1 MTGTQWQGQ
10 DLANVPWIT
19 TRHLLVT
26 VNLRL
31 RKTFR
36 YRKTC
41 FNHVTRFRRTGSA
54 RPFRAITAMHVFALG
69 ASDTEPTIGTLVTL
83 LSALLKTTQCRH
95 DPRGSEQQQL
105 WWSSRTNN
113 IPQLESHEA
122 YQCYADHGY
131 FTDTRFIDGNVP
143 DARFVLNTR
152 RIDNWVASM
161 HHRLPQKAV
170 RKANCSSFPDCPH
183 QVESLLY
190 ARVQKVMWLS
200 GELNRHFQSR
210 DNFIAMR
217 VEDFESLSHGAFI
230 HKTSALALALA
241 LVLALEH

>member
-1 MTGTQWQGQ
+1 
-10 DLANVPWIT
+10 
-19 TRHLLVT
+19 
-26 VNLRL
+26 
-31 RKTFR
+31 
-36 YRKTC
+36 
-41 FNHVTRFRRTGSA
+41 
-54 RPFRAITAMHVFALG
+54 MHVFALG

-161 HHRLPQKAV
+161 HHRLPQRAL

-200 GELNRHFQSR
+200 GELDRHFQSR

-230 HKTSALALALA
+230 HETSALALALA
-241 LVLALEH
+241 PVLALALALALEH

>member
-1 MTGTQWQGQ
+1 
-10 DLANVPWIT
+10 
-19 TRHLLVT
+19 
-26 VNLRL
+26 
-31 RKTFR
+31 
-36 YRKTC
+36 
-41 FNHVTRFRRTGSA
+41 
-54 RPFRAITAMHVFALG
+54 MHVFALG

-95 DPRGSEQQQL
+95 GPRGSEQQQL

-122 YQCYADHGY
+122 YQCYDADDGY
-131 FTDTRFIDGNVP
+131 LTDTRVIDGNVP
-143 DARFVLNTR
+143 GARFVLNTR

-161 HHRLPQKAV
+161 HQMHGGNPVVQRAL

-190 ARVQKVMWLS
+190 ARVQKVMSLS

-217 VEDFESLSHGAFI
+217 VEDFESLSHDGAFM
-230 HKTSALALALA
+230 HETSALALALA
-241 LVLALEH
+241 S

>member
-1 MTGTQWQGQ
+1 
-10 DLANVPWIT
+10 
-19 TRHLLVT
+19 
-26 VNLRL
+26 
-31 RKTFR
+31 
-36 YRKTC
+36 
-41 FNHVTRFRRTGSA
+41 
-54 RPFRAITAMHVFALG
+54 MHVFALG

-122 YQCYADHGY
+122 YQCYDADDGY
-131 FTDTRFIDGNVP
+131 LTDTRVIDGNVP
-143 DARFVLNTR
+143 GARFVLNTR

-161 HHRLPQKAV
+161 HQMHGGNPVVQRAL

-190 ARVQKVMWLS
+190 ARVQKVMSLS
-200 GELNRHFQSR
+200 GELHRHFQSR

-217 VEDFESLSHGAFI
+217 VEDFESLSHGAFM
-230 HKTSALALALA
+230 HETSALALALA
-241 LVLALEH
+241 S

>member
-1 MTGTQWQGQ
+1 MTGTQRQLRQRSLDYNPSLTCYSKPSVEENLPLQKNLFQSCNAIPTYGQ
-10 DLANVPWIT
+10 CEAVS
-19 TRHLLVT
+19 
-26 VNLRL
+26 
-31 RKTFR
+31 
-36 YRKTC
+36 C
-41 FNHVTRFRRTGSA
+41 A
-54 RPFRAITAMHVFALG
+54 AITAMHVFVLG

-161 HHRLPQKAV
+161 HHRLPQRAL